1 MGKGKVALTGLFG
14 CVALLTAL
22 LTWAFDGAHN
32 GRIAGNE
39 ALALAGAWG
48 LSGGVAAWLR
58 SRGGPTELRNG
69 ARILFAA
76 GLLYLLLGALLGN
89 SRWAEPWAR
98 LVGYGGAIGA
108 VWAGEWLFLRSG
120 DLDEADAGRLLGLT
134 AAAAGFGAAAFE
146 VVRWLEPAFTL
157 EMGATL
163 TPELYAEQMA
173 VKGLWTAA
181 VWAPYGLA
189 VTSAGV
195 RLASLPTRQLGTVML
210 AAAWTYFGFALLRHG
225 TGPGWLLALSFVSA
239 AACTLGAWRL
249 YRLWPRSSQGSG
261 DQQISERP
269 PA

>member
-1 MGKGKVALTGLFG
+1 MSKGIVALAVLFTG
-14 CVALLTAL
+14 VALLTAL

-39 ALALAGAWG
+39 ALAIAAAWG
-48 LSGGVAAWLR
+48 LSGWVAAWLR
-58 SRGGPTELRNG
+58 TRGGPVELRNG

-98 LVGYGGAIGA
+98 LVGYGGALGA
-108 VWAGEWLFLRSG
+108 VWAGEWLLLRSG
-120 DLDEADAGRLLGLT
+120 DVDEADAGRLLGLT

-163 TPELYAEQMA
+163 TPELHSEQMA
-173 VKGLWTAA
+173 VKGLWTTA

-189 VTSAGV
+189 VTWAGL
-195 RLASLPTRQLGTVML
+195 RLASMPTRQLGTVML
-210 AAAWTYFGFALLRHG
+210 GAAWAYFGFSVLRHG
-225 TGPGWLLALSFVSA
+225 TGPGWLLALSSA
-239 AACTLGAWRL
+239 SAISCALGAWRL
-249 YRLWPRSSQGSG
+249 YRLWPGPSQGSG
-261 DQQISERP
+261 GRTFSERP

>member
-1 MGKGKVALTGLFG
+1 MGKGKVALTGLFLG
-14 CVALLTAL
+14 VALLTAL

-39 ALALAGAWG
+39 ALAIAAAWG
-48 LSGGVAAWLR
+48 FSGWVAAWLR
-58 SRGGPTELRNG
+58 SRGGPPEFRNG

-98 LVGYGGAIGA
+98 LVGYGGALGA
-108 VWAGEWLFLRSG
+108 VWAGEWLFRRSG
-120 DLDEADAGRLLGLT
+120 DVDEADAGRLLGLT

-157 EMGATL
+157 EMGVTL
-163 TPELYAEQMA
+163 TPELYSEQMA
-173 VKGLWTAA
+173 VKALWTAA

-189 VTSAGV
+189 VTWAGF
-195 RLASLPTRQLGTVML
+195 RLDSLPTRQLGTVML
-210 AAAWTYFGFALLRHG
+210 AAAWAYFGFSLLRHG
-225 TGPGWLLALSFVSA
+225 AGPVWLMALSSA
-239 AACTLGAWRL
+239 SAGLSTLFGWRL
-249 YRLWPRSSQGSG
+249 FRLWPRPLAAGGEQTS
-261 DQQISERP
+261 SERP